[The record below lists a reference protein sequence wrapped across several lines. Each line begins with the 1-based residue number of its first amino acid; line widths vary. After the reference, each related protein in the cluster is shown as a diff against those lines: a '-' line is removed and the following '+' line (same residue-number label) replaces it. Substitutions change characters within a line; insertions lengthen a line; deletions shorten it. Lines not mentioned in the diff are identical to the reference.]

1 VGPATSPT
9 SRREAPAPCRA
20 LAPTAPPH
28 PGERSLP
35 LGSRTPAP
43 SGERPRALARRQ
55 PPARALSPAHTVAMP
70 SPALANRRCRRGY
83 KARPAR
89 SRSRPFFPPRRHPA
103 RTWSLLRRAGPSPLA
118 LRPAASPPR
127 PGLRRHTA
135 PLRPRQRRVAASP
148 TVEPPELEQRARG
161 SRAGSPVRRRGPLRS
176 RPGPRRLGGDEEVVA
191 GCAAVVGRDGRRRV
205 RVWRE
210 RAHGPLD
217 AAIF

>member
-1 VGPATSPT
+1 MGPTTSPT

-43 SGERPRALARRQ
+43 SCERPRALARLAT
-55 PPARALSPAHTVAMP
+55 ARPRPRTLSPAHTVAMP

-127 PGLRRHTA
+127 PG
-135 PLRPRQRRVAASP
+135 P
-148 TVEPPELEQRARG
+148 
-161 SRAGSPVRRRGPLRS
+161 RRRLTHRRATGVRATGERIPGWKPGAPPRAAAKPSRS
-176 RPGPRRLGGDEEVVA
+176 AEA
-191 GCAAVVGRDGRRRV
+191 GAGTKKSSPAA
-205 RVWRE
+205 
-210 RAHGPLD
+210 PP
-217 AAIF
+217 